1 MLSKTLFSKILF
13 FIFLL
18 FCVSPYA
25 SPPLALALGLA
36 LALSVGNSYK
46 TYTSKAS
53 KLILQISVVGLGFK
67 MNIATVMTMGID
79 SFWLT
84 FISIFGIL
92 LLGIGTGKLLKVQE
106 KTSYL
111 IASGTAICG
120 GSAIAAIAPVVD
132 AKEEEISVSLA
143 VVFILNA
150 IALFIFPIVG
160 KYLELSQNQ
169 FGIWA
174 ALAIHDT
181 SSVVGA
187 SKQFGEK
194 SLEIATTIKLTR
206 ALWIIPVAITSAYI
220 FRKKD
225 TKIQFPY
232 FILYFLLASCLYS
245 YIEILK
251 PIAEIIANFA
261 HIGLTITLFLIGA
274 GLSADSIK
282 KVGMMP
288 FLQAVSMWLVVTG
301 VILTYVML
309 FQQ

>member
-1 MLSKTLFSKILF
+1 LLSKTLFSKILF

>member
-1 MLSKTLFSKILF
+1 LLSKTLFSKILF

-206 ALWIIPVAITSAYI
+206 ALWIVPVAITSAYI

>member
-36 LALSVGNSYK
+36 LALSVGNPYK

-206 ALWIIPVAITSAYI
+206 ALWIVPVVITSAYI